1 MSYNPLPT
9 GDEQRVTILSWLDIA
24 PDKVDEDK
32 LRRMSFASSPFIDV
46 NILDQNYFVT
56 DQKFQEFKRILKCD
70 STNSQETIAKPEK
83 KLITLSPT
91 EIEMIHKCKTSNAFK
106 KQLIDFLKFFFTETD
121 STESKSDLVTI
132 LQKTLTTPNP
142 VNLN

>member
-1 MSYNPLPT
+1 MSNNPLPT

-24 PDKVDEDK
+24 PDTVDEDK
-32 LRRMSFASSPFIDV
+32 MRRMSFASSPFIDV

-83 KLITLSPT
+83 TLITLSPT

-132 LQKTLTTPNP
+132 LQKTLTTPS
-142 VNLN
+142 VVKLN

>member
-1 MSYNPLPT
+1 MSNNPLPT

-24 PDKVDEDK
+24 PDTVDEDK
-32 LRRMSFASSPFIDV
+32 MRRMSFASSPFIDV

-106 KQLIDFLKFFFTETD
+106 KQLIHFLKFFFTETD

-132 LQKTLTTPNP
+132 LQKTLTTPS
-142 VNLN
+142 VVKLN